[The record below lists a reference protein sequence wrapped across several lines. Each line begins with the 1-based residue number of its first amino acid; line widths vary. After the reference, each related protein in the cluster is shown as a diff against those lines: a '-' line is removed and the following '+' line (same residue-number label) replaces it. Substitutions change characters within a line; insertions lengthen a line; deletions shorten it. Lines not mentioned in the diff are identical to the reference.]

1 MAHVRRGDLVVVTKG
16 KDKGKRG
23 KVLRVVATK
32 SGDRVI
38 VEKVNLVKRHTKASQ
53 KNPQGGIL
61 EKEGTI
67 AIANVALYD
76 EKLGRGT
83 RTRIANEDGTKVRVG
98 VKSGTRFEA
107 AGL

>member
-1 MAHVRRGDLVVVTKG
+1 MAHVRKGDLVVVTKG

-23 KVLRVVATK
+23 KVLRIV
-32 SGDRVI
+32 GQRLI
-38 VEKVNLVKRHTKASQ
+38 VEKVNMVKRHTKPSQ

-67 AIANVALYD
+67 AIANVLLWD
-76 EKLGRGT
+76 DKLGRGT
-83 RTRIANEDGTKVRVG
+83 RTKVAVDGDQKIRVGTKTGAKFV
-98 VKSGTRFEA
+98 A